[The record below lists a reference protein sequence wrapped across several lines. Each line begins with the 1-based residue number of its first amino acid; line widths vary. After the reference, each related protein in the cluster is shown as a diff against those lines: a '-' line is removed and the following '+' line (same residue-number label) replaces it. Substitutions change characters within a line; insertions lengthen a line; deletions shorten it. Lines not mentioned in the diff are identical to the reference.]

1 MSNKKY
7 SFIKDLKIAHKVF
20 LDKEPRDLFY
30 KVATEL
36 VELSINKKTKVKLSE
51 ALAVLLQTWN
61 KAYYQRQRI
70 PFDNEH
76 INKLDNL
83 IKKYTEIIINNFRN
97 RSILSLLE
105 NDKDKVC
112 KIFTEF
118 EMVLGRVGAAK
129 SLHLLSPR
137 FFPLWDNK
145 ITEAYGI
152 YLGNKGKNAKKY
164 WKFMKIS
171 LKQCEELEGKLLKD
185 KNPLKYIDEY
195 NYCHYTKNWI

>member
-1 MSNKKY
+1 MLVNKCP
-7 SFIKDLKIAHKVF
+7 SIKDLKKARKVF
-20 LDKEPRDLFY
+20 LKNEPRDLFY

-36 VELSINKKTKVKLSE
+36 IELSIKEKTKVTLSE

-61 KAYYQRQRI
+61 RAYYQRQRI

-76 INKLDNL
+76 INKIEDL
-83 IKKYTEIIINNFRN
+83 IEKYLELIINNFRK
-97 RSILSLLE
+97 RSLLSLSE
-105 NDKDKVC
+105 GDKDKVC
-112 KIFTEF
+112 EIFTEF

-129 SLHLLSPR
+129 SLHILSPR

-145 ITEAYGI
+145 ITESYGI

-171 LKQCEELEGKLLKD
+171 LEQCKELEGKLSKEE
-185 KNPLKYIDEY
+185 NPLKYIDEY

>member
-1 MSNKKY
+1 MSNAKYQFLKDIKK
-7 SFIKDLKIAHKVF
+7 ARKVF
-20 LDKEPRDLFY
+20 LENEPRDLFY

-36 VELSINKKTKVKLSE
+36 VKLSINKKTKVELSE

-76 INKLDNL
+76 INKIEDL
-83 IKKYTEIIINNFRN
+83 IEKYFDLIINNFRN
-97 RSILSLLE
+97 RSILSLHE
-105 NDKDKVC
+105 GYKDKVC
-112 KIFTEF
+112 EIFTEF

-129 SLHLLSPR
+129 SLHPLSPR

-145 ITEAYGI
+145 IAEAYGI

-171 LKQCEELEGKLLKD
+171 LKQCKELEGKLSNEE
-185 KNPLKYIDEY
+185 NPLKYIDEY